1 MRSPDLGAEAEA
13 LSDLFAVDLLPGW
26 RASLDHFS
34 HAASTYAEFQLS
46 LSRQRLA
53 FVTLGKGEDHLA
65 SIDSHLREVDIADA
79 GARVLADLQRAVPN
93 ATWGVKTSLSTAPA
107 VQVYV
112 KKPLPV
118 ADVLSWLGSHGTP
131 AVQQQRIAQIS
142 TVLDKS
148 YTHFFGLGLAPGA
161 PPAFDLYFTQYTDGD
176 GQVAQRI
183 TQLWDVLGIPEQQ
196 RQLFDTHHPV
206 LSRPGQTVWV
216 SVGVVDGALLPA
228 VKLDYAGVPLRVAMQ
243 VADDLEL
250 DADTLERLRRLPAT
264 FDVHTAS
271 YLGWRLQARPTL
283 GLYFTRRRRSVV

>member
-1 MRSPDLGAEAEA
+1 VRSPDLAAEAEA
-13 LSDLFAVDLLPGW
+13 LSDLFAAELLPEW
-26 RASLDHFS
+26 RAWLEHFS
-34 HAASTYAEFQLS
+34 QSARTYAEFQLS
-46 LSRQRLA
+46 LRQQRLA

-65 SIDSHLREVDIADA
+65 SIASHLREIDVGDA
-79 GARVLADLQRAVPN
+79 GHRVLADLQRAVPN

-118 ADVLSWLGSHGTP
+118 DNVLSWLSSHGTQ
-131 AVQQQRIAQIS
+131 AAQQQRIAQIY

-161 PPAFDLYFTQYTDGD
+161 APAFDLYFTQYGD

-196 RQLFDTHHPV
+196 QQLFDTHHPG

-216 SVGVVDGALLPA
+216 SVSVVGGALRPA
-228 VKLDYAGVPLRVAMQ
+228 VKLDYASVPLQVAMQ
-243 VADDLEL
+243 LADDLDL
-250 DADTLERLRRLPAT
+250 AADTRERLRRLPAT

-271 YLGWRLQARPTL
+271 YLGWRLLAQPTL
-283 GLYFTRRRRSVV
+283 ALYFTRRRRSV